1 MPVAEKFPVNNGKIF
16 VLAIIL
22 PQLAG
27 VLGSVFT
34 IPSIPTWYAGLV
46 KPSLSVPNWVF
57 GPVWT
62 TLFFLMGVSL
72 YLVLSAPKSGK
83 IGRERK
89 QAIIV
94 FGVQLFLNTL
104 WSFVFFGLHKPGIA
118 LLEIK
123 VLWLA
128 IAVTIVCFYRI
139 SRWAAY
145 LLVPYILWVSF
156 AAYLNYA
163 IWMLN

>member
-1 MPVAEKFPVNNGKIF
+1 MKYIPIKNGKTF

-22 PQLAG
+22 PQLA
-27 VLGSVFT
+27 VILGSVVT
-34 IPSIPTWYAGLV
+34 VPAISSWYAGLV
-46 KPSLSVPNWVF
+46 KPSLSAPNWVF
-57 GPVWT
+57 GSVWT

-72 YLVLSAPKSGK
+72 YLILSVPRGGK

-89 QAIIV
+89 QAIAV

-104 WSFVFFGLHKPGIA
+104 WSFLFFGFHNPA
-118 LLEIK
+118 LAFLEII
-123 VLWLA
+123 VLWVA
-128 IAVTIVCFYRI
+128 IAATIVCFYRL

-156 AAYLNYA
+156 ASYLNYA

>member
-1 MPVAEKFPVNNGKIF
+1 MKYIPMKNVKIF

-34 IPSIPTWYAGLV
+34 IPSIPTWYARLV
-46 KPSLSVPNWVF
+46 KPPLSVPNWVF

-72 YLVLSAPKSGK
+72 YLVLSVPRGGK
-83 IGRERK
+83 IGRKRK

-104 WSFVFFGLHKPGIA
+104 WSFLFFGFHNPA
-118 LLEIK
+118 LAFLEIF
-123 VLWLA
+123 VLWVA
-128 IAVTIVCFYRI
+128 IAATIVCFYRL